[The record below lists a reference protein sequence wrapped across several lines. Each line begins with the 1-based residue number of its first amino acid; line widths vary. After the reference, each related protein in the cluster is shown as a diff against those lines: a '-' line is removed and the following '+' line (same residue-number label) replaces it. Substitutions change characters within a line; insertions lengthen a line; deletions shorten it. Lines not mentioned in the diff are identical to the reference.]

1 MRHIIPLLATLALLL
16 LPSCTAET
24 GFEGGRPVTPE
35 ELESISA
42 QVFGTN
48 EEPDKTDTAVPNPN
62 STVYWLE
69 SGSVYHTDPA
79 CSHLAGK
86 RNVKQTT
93 RRTAEASGLRACKA
107 CENE

>member
-16 LPSCTAET
+16 LPSCTADD
-24 GFEGGRPVTPE
+24 FAGGRPVTPE
-35 ELESISA
+35 ELVSISA

-48 EEPDKTDTAVPNPN
+48 EEPAETDTAAPNPN
-62 STVYWLE
+62 TTVYWLE

>member
-1 MRHIIPLLATLALLL
+1 MRRFILLLTALALLI
-16 LPSCTAET
+16 LPSCAENDT
-24 GFEGGRPVTPE
+24 VGGRPITPE

-42 QVFGTN
+42 EVFGTDGDPA
-48 EEPDKTDTAVPNPN
+48 ESETAAPNPN
-62 STVYWLE
+62 ATVYWLD
-69 SGSVYHTDPA
+69 SGSVYHTDPD

-93 RRTAEASGLRACKA
+93 RRTAESGGLRACKA

>member
-1 MRHIIPLLATLALLL
+1 MRRFILLLTALLI
-16 LPSCTAET
+16 LPSCAENVT
-24 GFEGGRPVTPE
+24 VGGRPVTPE

-42 QVFGTN
+42 EVFGTN
-48 EEPDKTDTAVPNPN
+48 GDPAESETAAPNPN
-62 STVYWLE
+62 AIVYWLE
-69 SGSVYHTDPA
+69 SGSVYHTDPD

-93 RRTAEASGLRACKA
+93 RRTAESGGLRSCKA